1 PSADTAISTSCNERT
16 SFTTCL
22 LEAGIA
28 NSGDGQYGF
37 VVVFQMVPNRSA
49 IMRARFALSHRE
61 FMTDKKLD
69 PADLAAI
76 TGRTLNHYD
85 RFAESFWEGT
95 RDHDVSQNIDA
106 LLQHIGAEP
115 PFTLL
120 DFGCGPGRDLKV
132 FIERGHMAIGLEGSA
147 RFAQMARAYS
157 GCEVWQ
163 Q

>member
-1 PSADTAISTSCNERT
+1 
-16 SFTTCL
+16 
-22 LEAGIA
+22 
-28 NSGDGQYGF
+28 
-37 VVVFQMVPNRSA
+37 
-49 IMRARFALSHRE
+49 
-61 FMTDKKLD
+61 MTDKKLD
-69 PADLAAI
+69 TADLAAI

-106 LLQHIGAEP
+106 LLQHIGADP

-163 Q
+163 QDFLKLDLPAGRFDGVFANAACPSIPAGRSSRRTTSKEGTPCTFLAVNFCVW